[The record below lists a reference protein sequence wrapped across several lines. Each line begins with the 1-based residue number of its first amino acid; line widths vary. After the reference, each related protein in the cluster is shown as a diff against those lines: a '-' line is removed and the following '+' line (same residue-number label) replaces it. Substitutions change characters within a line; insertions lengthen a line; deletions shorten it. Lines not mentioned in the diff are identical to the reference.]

1 MQPQDKVPHSI
12 KQNRDLSTFDITH
25 LSLALKKRKG
35 KEKREPNPL
44 WRFTFYSEDESSLN
58 ITDAKTHS

>member
-1 MQPQDKVPHSI
+1 M
-12 KQNRDLSTFDITH
+12 
-25 LSLALKKRKG
+25 
-35 KEKREPNPL
+35 REPNPL